1 MDNRI
6 LKLIGFSILGGLA
19 LLLLITKLSEL
30 FFGDL
35 TNEDSYK
42 PLWVIIP
49 IGLTVLGWLVYKTLK
64 K

>member
-6 LKLIGFSILGGLA
+6 LKLIGVSILGGLA
-19 LLLLITKLSEL
+19 LLFLIVKLSEL

-49 IGLTVLGWLVYKTLK
+49 ISLIALGWLIYKTLK